1 MQAFVNVNAQLVC
14 DAVSDIQPIK
24 TIVSG
29 HLTMVKLHCV
39 ADDSCVYVHDTE
51 ACLMSSLVHW
61 PACSCSS
68 QHLPMTVKKCLSS
81 NRSDVASTSRTR
93 TVGDGEVI
101 TS

>member
-1 MQAFVNVNAQLVC
+1 MLTHSWYVSC
-14 DAVSDIQPIK
+14 DAVSDIQPMK

-29 HLTMVKLHCV
+29 IYLTMVKLHC
-39 ADDSCVYVHDTE
+39 AGDDSCVYVHDTE

-61 PACSCSS
+61 RAYSCSS